1 MYKSIYDTLII
12 GKKVI
17 YLPTCHSTND
27 IAAELV
33 RSGAS
38 MEGAVVITDDQT
50 KGRGQRGTTWVAQ
63 QGMNLTMSV
72 LLTPVFLPIAEQF
85 LISQAMALGIS
96 SYLNNYSDKVKIKWP
111 NDIYIDDKKICGTLI
126 ENSIQGTSLASS
138 VIGIGVNVNQIV
150 FDNPRATSLAKI
162 FGHNFNLNEEFSKL
176 VRHLDAWYLKL
187 KSINHKEE
195 IRVAYLDNLYGYN
208 QLCLFRYQNKIIS
221 GTVTGITNY
230 GRICILFE
238 NDSEIKELDLKEVEW
253 IWAT

>member
-1 MYKSIYDTLII
+1 LYKSIYDTLII

-63 QGMNLTMSV
+63 QGMNLTLSV
-72 LLTPVFLPIAEQF
+72 VFIPVFLPIAEQF

-96 SYLNNYSDKVKIKWP
+96 SYLRNYSDKVKIKWP
-111 NDIYIDDKKICGTLI
+111 NDIYIDNKKICGTLI
-126 ENSIQGTSLASS
+126 ENSVQGRSLASS
-138 VIGIGVNVNQIV
+138 VVGIGVNINQSV
-150 FDNPRATSLAKI
+150 FDNPRATSLAQI
-162 FGHNFNLNEEFSKL
+162 FGHHFILNEEFSKL
-176 VRHLDAWYLKL
+176 VHHLDAWYLKL
-187 KSINHKEE
+187 KSIKHREE
-195 IRVAYLDNLYGYN
+195 IKRAYLENLFGYN
-208 QLCLFRYQNKIIS
+208 QSCLFRYQNEIVS
-221 GTVTGITNY
+221 GIVTGITNY
-230 GRICILFE
+230 GKICIRFE

-253 IWAT
+253 IWAN